1 MASKGT
7 LETLKSKLEE
17 EKKKKPSQTT
27 DSAEQTKKN
36 PSHTTGSTEQTTTS
50 VANNDKLI
58 ESMYKNSLASTKDQ
72 LQQDYMKADA
82 NYLAQKEAAQKATDA
97 NLNRTAVEAQ
107 KAAMSRE
114 ELNNAYGLSSGA
126 RAQSRL
132 VSDMQTQSDMA
143 ALRAQQQNVD
153 AEVERQRGLLAQEYS
168 AAIRKAQSDNDLQLA
183 QALYDEAQRKE
194 QLLLAQQEADAAALQ
209 ESYKQKL
216 DAAKFYAEETGDYT
230 AYGKMLGL
238 SKDQIAKL
246 NGGTGN
252 GDSTNVGKVKNSIV
266 DADTF
271 AEWGAIHFNGRDY
284 NDYKKYVQ
292 AVIIANE
299 DKLTDQEITE
309 LLQYY
314 GVV

>member
-7 LETLKSKLEE
+7 IETLKSELEE
-17 EKKKKPSQTT
+17 EKKKKPSQ
-27 DSAEQTKKN
+27 
-36 PSHTTGSTEQTTTS
+36 TTGSTEQTTTS

-72 LQQDYMKADA
+72 LQQEYMKADA

-132 VSDMQTQSDMA
+132 VSDMQTQSNMA
-143 ALRAQQQNVD
+143 ALREQQQNAD
-153 AEVERQRGLLAQEYS
+153 AEIERQRGILAQEYAS
-168 AAIRKAQSDNDLQLA
+168 AIRQAQSENDLQLA

-209 ESYKQKL
+209 GSYQQKL

-252 GDSTNVGKVKNSIV
+252 DDSTNVGKVKNSIV

-271 AEWGAIHFNGRDY
+271 AKWGAIHFNGRDY
-284 NDYKKYVQ
+284 NDYKKYVE
-292 AVIIANE
+292 AVIIANAGT
-299 DKLTDQEITE
+299 LTDAEMTE
-309 LLQYY
+309 LALYY
-314 GVV
+314 GLDR

>member
-7 LETLKSKLEE
+7 IETLKSELEE

-27 DSAEQTKKN
+27 
-36 PSHTTGSTEQTTTS
+36 GGTEQTTTS

-82 NYLAQKEAAQKATDA
+82 NYLAQKEAAQKATDE

-132 VSDMQTQSDMA
+132 VSDMQTQSNMA
-143 ALRAQQQNVD
+143 ALREQQQNAD
-153 AEVERQRGLLAQEYS
+153 AEIERQRGILAQEYAS
-168 AAIRKAQSDNDLQLA
+168 AIRQAQSENDLQLA

-194 QLLLAQQEADAAALQ
+194 QLLLAQQGADAAAMQ
-209 ESYKQKL
+209 ESYQQKL

-238 SKDQIAKL
+238 SNEQIAKL

-252 GDSTNVGKVKNSIV
+252 DGNTNVGKVKNSIV

-271 AEWGAIHFNGRDY
+271 AKWGAIHFNGRDY
-284 NDYKKYVQ
+284 NDYKKYVE
-292 AVIIANE
+292 AVIIANAGT
-299 DKLTDQEITE
+299 LTDAEMTE
-309 LLQYY
+309 LALYY
-314 GVV
+314 GLDR

>member
-1 MASKGT
+1 MSSKGT
-7 LETLKSKLEE
+7 IETVKRELEE
-17 EKKKKPSQTT
+17 EKKKKPSQ
-27 DSAEQTKKN
+27 
-36 PSHTTGSTEQTTTS
+36 PTGSTEQTTTS
-50 VANNDKLI
+50 AANDDNLI

-72 LQQDYMKADA
+72 LQQDYMNADA

-132 VSDMQTQSDMA
+132 VSDMQTQSNMA
-143 ALRAQQQNVD
+143 ALREQQQNTD
-153 AEVERQRGLLAQEYS
+153 AEIERQRGILAQEYAS
-168 AAIRKAQSDNDLQLA
+168 AIRQAQSENDLQLA

-194 QLLLAQQEADAAALQ
+194 QLLLAQQGADAAAMQ
-209 ESYKQKL
+209 ESYQQKL

-252 GDSTNVGKVKNSIV
+252 DDSTNVGKVKNSIV

-271 AEWGAIHFNGRDY
+271 AKWGAIHFNGRDY
-284 NDYKKYVQ
+284 NDYKKYVE
-292 AVIIANE
+292 AVIIANAGT
-299 DKLTDQEITE
+299 LTDAEMTE
-309 LLQYY
+309 LALYY
-314 GVV
+314 GLDR